1 MKTIRK
7 RRKQSKTDYL
17 KRIKLLK
24 SRKPRLVFRKTNKYI
39 IAQYIISKE
48 ARDSV
53 KIGINSKILLK
64 YGWPKE
70 KVGSLKSLSASYL
83 IGYLMGKRILK
94 DKLEE
99 PIIDFGMIR
108 TIHKTK
114 VFAFLKGLVD
124 SGLNIKYKEET
135 FPKEE
140 RIMKKDININEIK
153 SKIDNNEPL
162 EKVPKR

>member
-1 MKTIRK
+1 MKTVRK
-7 RRKQSKTDYL
+7 RRKQSKTNYL

-24 SRKPRLVFRKTNKYI
+24 SRKPRVVFRKTNRYI

-53 KIGINSKILLK
+53 KIGVNSKVLLK

-70 KVGSLKSLSASYL
+70 KIGGLKSLSASYL

-94 DKLEE
+94 NKLQE

-114 VFAFLKGLVD
+114 VFAFLKGLID
-124 SGLNIKYKEET
+124 SGLKIKYKEET
-135 FPKEE
+135 LPKEE
-140 RIMKKDININEIK
+140 RIMKKDINLNEIK
-153 SKIDNNEPL
+153 SKIDDQ
-162 EKVPKR
+162 